1 MTKYFQQILPKI
13 YGVYFN
19 LLALFSKRKVA
30 EKAYLLFCT
39 PRKGRVLSAQAQ
51 FLDDARKEVVR
62 VGEMEVQTY
71 CWTGNRETVL
81 LLHGWE
87 SNSFRWRNLISH
99 LKQEGF
105 QVLAFDAPAHGNSS
119 GSLFNVI
126 RYTECTRTIVSRYN
140 PDYII
145 GHSVGGMTA
154 VYHQYCFPANSLK
167 KIISIGAPSEFS
179 DVMARYQEL
188 LGFSDRVL
196 NALDAFYKEH
206 FGFGI
211 DDFSNAEY
219 ARNISI
225 PGLLIHDEV
234 DLVAPFWASEKVHAQ
249 WKNSKLISTRGL
261 GHSMHQQEVNEQ
273 IIDFLKS

>member
-1 MTKYFQQILPKI
+1 MTKYFQRILPKI
-13 YGVYFN
+13 YGTYFN

-39 PRKGRVLSAQAQ
+39 PRKGRVLAMQAS
-51 FLDDARKEVVR
+51 FLDEARNEMVQ

-71 CWTGNRETVL
+71 CWTGEKETVL

-87 SNSFRWRNLISH
+87 SNSFRWRNLIGQ

-105 QVLAFDAPAHGNSS
+105 QVLAFDAPAHGYSS
-119 GSLFNVI
+119 GSLFNVL
-126 RYTECTRTIVSRYN
+126 RYTECTRTIVTRYN

-179 DVMARYQEL
+179 DVMHRYQKL

-196 NALDAFYKEH
+196 NALDDYYKEH

-211 DDFSNAEY
+211 VDFSNAQY

-225 PGLLIHDEV
+225 PGLLIHDEL

-249 WKNSKLISTRGL
+249 WNNSKLIGTRGL
-261 GHSMHQQEVNEQ
+261 GHSMHQEQVNER